1 MGGVLGWSKNFV
13 ISLVH
18 FDGDLNGTTIFLMV
32 ILMGIF
38 MVIWINN
45 GIFHGIFMGFLMGHN
60 GDIIWS
66 FASLRNGKSPIF
78 SR

>member
-1 MGGVLGWSKNFV
+1 MGPAF
-13 ISLVH
+13 
-18 FDGDLNGTTIFLMV
+18 FDGDLDNGNFHGDLD
-32 ILMGIF
+32 
-38 MVIWINN
+38 N
-45 GIFHGIFMGFLMGHN
+45 GIFHGIFMGFNLGHN

>member
-1 MGGVLGWSKNFV
+1 MGGVFGSKNGDFL
-13 ISLVH
+13 LVH
-18 FDGDLNGTTIFLMV
+18 FDGDFNGITICLMV

-38 MVIWINN
+38 MVIWIM
-45 GIFHGIFMGFLMGHN
+45 GFFMGFSWALMGHN